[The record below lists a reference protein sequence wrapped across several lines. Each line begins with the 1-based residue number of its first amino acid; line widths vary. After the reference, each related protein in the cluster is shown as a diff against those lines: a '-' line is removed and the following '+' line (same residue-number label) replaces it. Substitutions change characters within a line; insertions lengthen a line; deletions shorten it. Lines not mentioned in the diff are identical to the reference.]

1 MKRITLL
8 STLAAA
14 ILVLA
19 LSASV
24 TAGDSKGQVGFDK
37 LKALLGEWEGQTQD
51 GSPRQASY
59 QLISGGTALMET
71 LQSEAE
77 PPMVTI
83 YNVDRDRV
91 ALTHYCTANNQPR
104 MQTEPIAGDPK
115 GLDFTFTGG
124 TNLTSADHPHI
135 DGLVVTF
142 QDEDHFTQK
151 WSWKESGNDEFTT
164 IQFTRKK

>member
-1 MKRITLL
+1 
-8 STLAAA
+8 
-14 ILVLA
+14 
-19 LSASV
+19 
-24 TAGDSKGQVGFDK
+24 
-37 LKALLGEWEGQTQD
+37 
-51 GSPRQASY
+51 
-59 QLISGGTALMET
+59 
-71 LQSEAE
+71 
-77 PPMVTI
+77 
-83 YNVDRDRV
+83 V

-115 GLDFTFTGG
+115 VLDFTFTGG
-124 TNLTSADHPHI
+124 TNLTSTNHAHI

>member
-1 MKRITLL
+1 MKLMTLL
-8 STLAAA
+8 STA
-14 ILVLA
+14 ILVLS

-37 LKALLGEWEGQTQD
+37 LKALVGEWEGQTQD

-59 QLISGGTALMET
+59 QLISGETALMET

-77 PPMVTI
+77 APMVTI
-83 YNVDRDRV
+83 YNVDDDRV

-104 MQTEPIAGDPK
+104 MQTEPITGDPK
-115 GLDFTFTGG
+115 VLDFTFTSG
-124 TNLTSADHPHI
+124 TNLTSTNPAHI

>member
-1 MKRITLL
+1 MKLMTLL
-8 STLAAA
+8 STA
-14 ILVLA
+14 ILVLS

-24 TAGDSKGQVGFDK
+24 TPSDSKGQVGFDK
-37 LKALLGEWEGQTQD
+37 LKALVGEWEGQTED
-51 GSPRQASY
+51 GNPRQASY
-59 QLISGGTALMET
+59 QLISGETALMET

-77 PPMVTI
+77 APMVTI
-83 YNVDRDRV
+83 YNVDDDRV

-104 MQTEPIAGDPK
+104 MQTEPIAGEPK
-115 GLDFTFTGG
+115 VLDFTFTGG
-124 TNLTSADHPHI
+124 TNLTSTNHAHI

-151 WSWKESGNDEFTT
+151 WSWKESGKVHFTT